1 MEQDPEQDQES
12 GSLSSVVARADAL
25 MQRRRQSL
33 LPAEGED
40 LPVLTEV
47 VDPDADLPILT
58 AEEDAWPEALEP
70 EPSAPDP
77 AVLDI
82 LAHEL
87 ARRLGER
94 LAAEIPDLVAT
105 ALQSVLTEVGEELR
119 QGLAATTET
128 AIRDFLAEREKLARL
143 QRQD

>member
-70 EPSAPDP
+70 EPPAPDP